1 MTEDTQD
8 LIDVPSLG
16 DSNQSQDKLA
26 EGIVAAVL
34 LEHCFLCQA
43 HTTCQGLHRV

>member
-1 MTEDTQD
+1 MTADTQD

-16 DSNQSQDKLA
+16 DPNQSQDKLA
-26 EGIVAAVL
+26 ESIVAAVL

-43 HTTCQGLHRV
+43 HTACQGLRQV